1 MTTARLRRLAFVLWL
16 CGVAPTVVAQ
26 VPPPEARAS
35 ERLEATWR
43 SHGAPGMSA
52 AVVVKGRIVFSSG
65 RGFADLEN
73 LVPATAVTVYDI
85 GSISKVL
92 TATAVMQLVEQGMV
106 RLEDPIQKYVP
117 SFPDKGAPITL
128 KHLMTHTSGIRHY
141 RPTDFPGTEDN
152 ENMKP
157 YKSIEDAITI
167 FKDDPLLFAP
177 GRYYSYSSYAVNLL
191 QGVVE
196 KAGGMP
202 FEDYLRKFVWDAA
215 GMRATRLDIPD
226 RIVPR
231 RARSYV
237 VEKGIAKNVAYG
249 DLTYKFASGG
259 MMSTVED
266 LVLFVAALN
275 AGRLLKPETL
285 AQMYT
290 PQIPDVLEFR
300 DGKATDKKAGEQ
312 GLIWRVGTDDA
323 KRRFVQHC
331 GSVQQFQSCLVNYPE
346 QDVAVAIQANSW
358 DSVGWRENLVFAE
371 FFLPAPAAK

>member
-1 MTTARLRRLAFVLWL
+1 MTAVRILRLALVFLI
-16 CGVAPTVVAQ
+16 CGVAPAVVAQ
-26 VPPPEARAS
+26 APPPEARAA
-35 ERLEATWR
+35 ERLEATWK

-52 AVVVKGRIVFSSG
+52 AVALKGRIVFSSG
-65 RGFADLEN
+65 RGLADIEN
-73 LVPATAVTVYDI
+73 LVPATASTVYDI
-85 GSISKVL
+85 GSVSKVL
-92 TATAVMQLVEQGMV
+92 TATAVMQLVEQGKI
-106 RLEDPIQKYVP
+106 RLEDPIQKHVP
-117 SFPDKGAPITL
+117 TFPDRGAPMTL
-128 KHLMTHTSGIRHY
+128 KQLMTHTSGIRHY

-177 GRYYSYSSYAVNLL
+177 GRYSSYAVNLL

-196 KAGGMP
+196 KAGGMA
-202 FEDYLRKFVWDAA
+202 FEEYLRKFVWDPA
-215 GMRATRLDIPD
+215 GMRATRFDVPG
-226 RIVPR
+226 RIVPH
-231 RARSYV
+231 RAHSYV

-266 LVLFVAALN
+266 LMLFAAALN

-290 PQIPDVLEFR
+290 PQIPEVVEFR

-312 GLIWRVGTDDA
+312 GLMWRVGTDDA

-331 GSVQQFQSCLVNYPE
+331 GSVQQFQSCVVNYPE

-371 FFLPAPAAK
+371 FFLPASAAK